1 MKLFLLPTLLS
12 LFFLTLT
19 CFAQEA
25 AEVKE
30 TELEVAIGID
40 ELVTLDYKFN
50 TKVLIGDESKL
61 KLILSP
67 AKREVTFRGVK
78 PGKTSVTI
86 RDSAGDIRDKYIV
99 TVTSDG
105 KSNVVRE
112 LRELLGDIEGIK
124 VGIKGG
130 KVVLEGSIVVPGDI
144 GRIATVLAAYPD
156 VMPLVEMSNQTQRI
170 IARKM
175 QEEINRNNMK
185 DVTVRVV
192 NSDYWLEGTVNSAAK
207 RELADQIAKAYVPG
221 TVQSLARAQGG
232 ERFQETQ
239 RGEFVNFISVN
250 EQKDPVPPPKVI
262 KVTAQFVELSK
273 DYQKIFA
280 FQWNPLMTQ
289 GGEISFGKTAEGEV
303 VTKESGTLSGTISN
317 LFPKLSSAKSA
328 GYARVIQ
335 SGMVVT
341 QEDQEASINKSRVIP
356 IQVGSG
362 EFAQASSTSIKFTM
376 KVTPSVGENE
386 NILLRGLNVDVSL
399 PAGEAAGGQPT
410 STSNSVTTNL
420 VVKSK
425 ESAVIGGIV
434 QNTSN
439 TNYDKNLPSG
449 GTSGVEE
456 GQEGSSVLFNLLRSK
471 GYNTSKSQ
479 FVVFVTPELIQSA
492 STGTEEIRKKFR
504 KRQR

>member
-1 MKLFLLPTLLS
+1 MSMKSLFIFGLFLSLS
-12 LFFLTLT
+12 
-19 CFAQEA
+19 CFAQETA
-25 AEVKE
+25 PVEE
-30 TELEVAIGID
+30 TPLEVAIGID
-40 ELVTLDYKFN
+40 ELVTFDYKFN
-50 TKVLIGDESKL
+50 TKILIGDESKL

-67 AKREVTFRGVK
+67 AKQEITFRGVK

-105 KSNVVRE
+105 KSNIVRE
-112 LRELLGDIEGIK
+112 LRDLLGDIEGIE

-130 KVVLEGSIVVPGDI
+130 KVVLEGAIVVPGDI
-144 GRIATVLAAYPD
+144 GRIATVLAAYPE

-192 NSDYWLEGTVNSAAK
+192 NSDYWLEGTVNSEAK
-207 RELADQIAKAYVPG
+207 KGLATEIAQAYVPG

-239 RGEFVNFISVN
+239 RGEFLNFISVN
-250 EQKDPVPPPKVI
+250 EKKDPEPPPKLI
-262 KVTAQFVELSK
+262 KVTTQFVELSK

-280 FQWNPLMTQ
+280 FQWSPLMAQ
-289 GGEISFGKTAEGEV
+289 AGSISFGRTDQGGID
-303 VTKESGTLSGTISN
+303 TKESGTLSGTISN

-341 QEDQEASINKSRVIP
+341 QEDQEASITKSRTLP

-362 EFAQASSTSIKFTM
+362 EFAQASSTNIKFTM
-376 KVTPSVGENE
+376 KVTPSVGEGE

-399 PAGEAAGGQPT
+399 PAGESGGNPT
-410 STSNSVTTNL
+410 STSNVVNTNL
-420 VVKSK
+420 AVKSK

-439 TNYDKNLPSG
+439 TAYDKNLPSG
-449 GTSGVEE
+449 GTSGVAE
-456 GQEGSSVLFNLLRSK
+456 GEEGSSVLFNLLRSK
-471 GYNTSKSQ
+471 GYNTTKSQ
-479 FVVFVTPELIQSA
+479 FVIFVTPELIQSA
-492 STGTEEIRKKFR
+492 ASGTEEIRRKFR

>member
-1 MKLFLLPTLLS
+1 MKVFSALVF
-12 LFFLTLT
+12 LFFFQA
-19 CFAQEA
+19 FAQEA

-30 TELEVAIGID
+30 TNLEVAIGID
-40 ELVTLDYKFN
+40 EVMTFDYRFN
-50 TKVLIGDESKL
+50 TKVQVGDDSKL

-67 AKREVTFRGVK
+67 AKREITFRGVK

-86 RDSAGDIRDKYIV
+86 RDAAGDIRDKLIV
-99 TVTSDG
+99 NVTADG
-105 KSNVVRE
+105 KSNIVRE
-112 LRELLGDIEGIK
+112 LRELLGDIEGVEI
-124 VGIKGG
+124 GIKGG

-144 GRIATVLAAYPD
+144 GRIATVLNAYPD
-156 VMPLVEMSNQTQRI
+156 VMPLIEMSNQTQRI

-175 QEEINRNNMK
+175 QEEINRNSMK

-192 NSDYWLEGTVNSAAK
+192 NNDYWLEGTVNSEGK
-207 RELADQIAKAYVPG
+207 RTLADQIAKAYIPG

-232 ERFQETQ
+232 ERFQETP
-239 RGEFVNFISVN
+239 RGEFLNFIVVN
-250 EQKDPVPPPKVI
+250 EKKDPEPPPKLI

-280 FQWNPLMTQ
+280 FQWSPLMNNAGQ
-289 GGEISFGKTAEGEV
+289 ISFGRTEEGGITTEE
-303 VTKESGTLSGTISN
+303 TSTLSGTISN

-341 QEDQEASINKSRVIP
+341 QEDQEASITKSRSIP

-362 EFAQASSTSIKFTM
+362 EFAQAAQTNIKFTM
-376 KVTPSVGENE
+376 RVTPSVGDGE
-386 NILLRGLNVDVSL
+386 NILLRGLSVDVAL
-399 PAGEAAGGQPT
+399 PAGESGGNPT
-410 STSNSVTTNL
+410 ATSNVINTNL
-420 VVKSK
+420 AVKSK

-434 QNTSN
+434 QNTSS
-439 TNYDKNLPSG
+439 TAYDKNLPSG
-449 GTSGVEE
+449 GTTGVAEDAGE
-456 GQEGSSVLFNLLRSK
+456 GASVLFNLLRSK
-471 GYNTSKSQ
+471 GYNTAKSQ

-492 STGTEEIRKKFR
+492 SAGTEEIRKKFR

>member
-1 MKLFLLPTLLS
+1 LISILAFS
-12 LFFLTLT
+12 
-19 CFAQEA
+19 QE
-25 AEVKE
+25 ETKE
-30 TELEVAIGID
+30 TDLEVAIGID
-40 ELVTLDYKFN
+40 ELVKLDYKFN

-67 AKREVTFRGVK
+67 AKREITFRGVK

-86 RDSAGDIRDKYIV
+86 RDAAGDIRDKFIV

-105 KSNVVRE
+105 KSNIVRE
-112 LRELLGDIEGIK
+112 MRELLGNVEGIE

-130 KVVLEGSIVVPGDI
+130 KVVIEGEIVVPSDI

-156 VMPLVEMSNQTQRI
+156 VMPLIEMSAQTQRI

-192 NSDYWLEGTVNSAAK
+192 NGDYWLEGVVNSAAK
-207 RELADQIAKAYVPG
+207 KDLAFEIATNYVPG

-232 ERFQETQ
+232 ERFRETE
-239 RGEFVNFISVN
+239 RGEFINFISVN
-250 EQKDPVPPPKVI
+250 EKKDPEPPPKMV
-262 KVTAQFVELSK
+262 KVTSQFVELTK
-273 DYQKIFA
+273 DYQKVFA
-280 FQWNPLMTQ
+280 FQWSPLMSNAGQ
-289 GGEISFGKTAEGEV
+289 ISFNQSSEGGITTE
-303 VTKESGTLSGTISN
+303 ESGTLAGTISN

-335 SGMVVT
+335 SGMIIT
-341 QEDQEASINKSRVIP
+341 QEDQQATINKTREIP

-362 EFAQASSTSIKFTM
+362 EFAQAATTTLTFTM
-376 KVTPSVGENE
+376 RVTPSVGENE
-386 NILLRGLNVDVSL
+386 NVFLRGLNVTVAL
-399 PAGEAAGGQPT
+399 PGGEASGGQQT
-410 STSNSVTTNL
+410 SINNSIDTNL

-439 TNYDKNLPSG
+439 TSYDKNLPSG
-449 GTSGVEE
+449 GTSGVQDGEDA
-456 GQEGSSVLFNLLRSK
+456 SVLFNLLRSK
-471 GYNTSKSQ
+471 GYTTSKSQ